1 MRKLPQCMKKCQ
13 VGARWFFYVQ
23 DARMS
28 WVQGS
33 TGATMCRTHVCR
45 GCKEAQE
52 RRCAGR
58 TYVVGARKHR
68 NDDVQDARM
77 SWVQGSTGATMCRTN
92 VCRGCKDAQER
103 RFARHGCMDVQERR
117 CKGHTYIVNT

>member
-1 MRKLPQCMKKCQ
+1 MLWGQGSTGAGRTYV
-13 VGARWFFYVQ
+13 VGARKHRSDDVQ

-52 RRCAGR
+52 RRCAGP
-58 TYVVGARKHR
+58 
-68 NDDVQDARM
+68 
-77 SWVQGSTGATMCRTN
+77 
-92 VCRGCKDAQER
+92 
-103 RFARHGCMDVQERR
+103 GCMDVQERR
-117 CKGHTYIVNT
+117 CKGHTYIVNA

>member
-1 MRKLPQCMKKCQ
+1 
-13 VGARWFFYVQ
+13 
-23 DARMS
+23 
-28 WVQGS
+28 
-33 TGATMCRTHVCR
+33 MCRTHVCR

-77 SWVQGSTGATMCRTN
+77 SWVQGSTGTTMCRTH
-92 VCRGCKDAQER
+92 VCRGCKEAQER
-103 RFARHGCMDVQERR
+103 RCAGRTYAVGARMHRNDDVQDARM
-117 CKGHTYIVNT
+117 CKKGDVKGIPI